1 MMLYKKTN
9 IIQTQTPV
17 NLIIPSTERQTVF
30 KLGDAIT
37 SSLIGTTTVRQGI
50 QREIQT
56 SNDESLIAEQEK
68 DEKRDRI
75 ERQQIRKNRV
85 PQEPDVQDDHIVIS
99 IRHPALATRHRIF
112 RDDAKMN
119 NVYDWVGSL
128 SPEPMFQKIFCDKI

>member
-37 SSLIGTTTVRQGI
+37 SGLIGTTTVRQRI

-56 SNDESLIAEQEK
+56 SYDESLIAEQEK
-68 DEKRDRI
+68 DEKRDQI
-75 ERQQIRKNRV
+75 EGQQIRQNRV
-85 PQEPDVQDDHIVIS
+85 LQEPDVQDDHIVIS

-128 SPEPMFQKIFCDKI
+128 SLEPMFRKFFCDKI